1 MSSPAVE
8 IALITLA
15 MIREL
20 NLAYFRLVE
29 TASMTDEER
38 AKLRAEFMAVNRALI
53 PKPEDLK

>member
-29 TASMTDEER
+29 TEQMTAEER
-38 AKLRAEFMAVNRALI
+38 EKLRAEFMAVNRALI